1 MKKVAPGIILAIFVV
16 GALLE
21 ALGMT
26 WNVFEHRE
34 LDYGEGIVLWQ
45 ASQIFDLKSAFHPL
59 QQYPHIVFHYTPL
72 YQIAVRV
79 LTDLLQDPVLSGR
92 AISLMAAFWIVGLFA
107 WTILKATRGYASAGI
122 RWIGAI
128 FAGACA
134 LTLPAMQWVPF
145 ARVDMLGLALQF
157 TALSVIAVKPFRLRN
172 QIVCF
177 CLLLM
182 GLYTKQN
189 FLVIP
194 AASVLLIALI
204 RPARAIWLACGL
216 ATAGLSIL
224 LILAWVTNGGV
235 IKHWIVYN
243 INPFHFQNVPSAELN
258 NSTNLAAL
266 IAAGLGA
273 FWLTFPGAH
282 RNKGRNW
289 RASVSARLAGSPLRR
304 TGVGFGLVAVLGFIN
319 SFGIGKD
326 GAAFNYCLDWQ
337 LALCP
342 LTGVFVVL
350 LSRSWAWQDRG
361 MILLRPL
368 LLLLAGATGIQLGIQ
383 AWIDCDNAIGLTAA
397 TRVKLQEARRE
408 DAELVKVISS
418 FPGPVV
424 SENMTALLRAGK
436 SVPFEPAIIKVTT
449 DTGVFDESA
458 LVKRTSDKFFDAF
471 ILTTEIN
478 GESDRFSPRMLQA
491 IRKNYQPYEFS
502 GGDYFVYVRR

>member
-1 MKKVAPGIILAIFVV
+1 MKKIAPGIILAIFVL

-45 ASQIFDLKSAFHPL
+45 ATQVFNLKSAFHPL

-72 YQIAVRV
+72 YHIAVRA
-79 LTDLLQDPVLSGR
+79 LTGLLRDPVLSGR
-92 AISLMAAFWIVGLFA
+92 TISLLAAFWILGLFA
-107 WTILKATRGYASAGI
+107 WIILKATRGYASAGI
-122 RWIGAI
+122 RCFGAV
-128 FAGACA
+128 FGGACV

-157 TALSVIAVKPFRLRN
+157 TGLSLIAVKPFRLRN
-172 QIVCF
+172 QIACF

-189 FLVIP
+189 FIVIP
-194 AASVLLIALI
+194 AASILLIGLI
-204 RPARAIWLACGL
+204 RPVRAMWLACGL

-224 LILAWVTNGGV
+224 SILAWATDGGV
-235 IKHWIVYN
+235 LKHWIAYN
-243 INPFHFQNVPSAELN
+243 INPFHFQNVPAAELQ

-266 IAAGLGA
+266 IAAGLAA

-282 RNKGRNW
+282 RNKARNW

-304 TGVGFGLVAVLGFIN
+304 TGVGFGLVAVLGFFN
-319 SFGIGKD
+319 SFGLGKE

-350 LSRSWAWQDRG
+350 LSRSWSWQDRG
-361 MILLRPL
+361 MALLRPL
-368 LLLLAGATGIQLGIQ
+368 VLLLAGAAGLQLGVQ
-383 AWIDCDNAIGLTAA
+383 AWIDCDNAVGFTAA
-397 TRVKLQEARRE
+397 TRTNLQEARRE
-408 DAELVKVISS
+408 DADLVKLVSS

-424 SENMTALLRAGK
+424 SENMTVLLRAGK

-449 DTGVFDESA
+449 DTGVFDENA
-458 LVKRTSDKFFDAF
+458 LVQKTSDKFFDAF
-471 ILTTEIN
+471 ILTADVN
-478 GESDRFSPRMLQA
+478 SLRFSPRMLQA
-491 IRKNYQPYEFS
+491 IHENYKPYDFS
-502 GGDYFVYVRR
+502 GGDYLVFVRQ